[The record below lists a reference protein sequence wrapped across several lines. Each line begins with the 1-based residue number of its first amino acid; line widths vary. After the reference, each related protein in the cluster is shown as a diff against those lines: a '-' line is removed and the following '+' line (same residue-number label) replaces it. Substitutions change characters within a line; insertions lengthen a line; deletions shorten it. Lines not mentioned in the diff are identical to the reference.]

1 MTRVLVTDARR
12 GSALAFIRSL
22 GRRGDHVVAADA
34 ASPSA
39 GMRSRF
45 AAARVRYPS
54 PTDDPAATG
63 DALVRAAH
71 DHRIDLIVP
80 ITDELILSL
89 RDRLGELPAGCQ
101 VAMPDAVAARTAN
114 DKRATVDLA
123 ASLGIPVPES
133 VPAETREATRS
144 AADRLG
150 YPVVLK
156 PMTSRIRGETGGV
169 QQYAVDYALDPAGL
183 ERALARLGDVG
194 MLVQRFWPG
203 EGQGVELLLDHGR
216 PVAAFQH
223 RRLREVPVTGGASS
237 LRESVPLDPSL
248 FAYSAEL
255 LGALGFH
262 GLAMVE
268 FRVGP
273 EGPVLMEI
281 NGRVWGSL
289 PLAVAAGMDFPAR
302 LVDLYTQPSSV
313 DGSPGSGWWTSA
325 VATDYATGI
334 RARNLELDLVW
345 IGSVLRGSRRASI
358 VPGPRRRAALGA
370 IRDLVDPRIRD
381 DILSWSDPAPGAA
394 ELVRIAGK
402 LAGKVGA
409 STDAG

>member
-12 GSALAFIRSL
+12 GSAVAFIRSL

-34 ASPSA
+34 TTPSA

-45 AAARVRYPS
+45 ARGHVRYPA
-54 PTDDPAATG
+54 PALDPEATG

-71 DHRIDLIVP
+71 DHRIELIVP
-80 ITDELILSL
+80 ITDEIILAL
-89 RDRLGELPAGCQ
+89 RDRLDELPAGCQ
-101 VAMPDAVAARTAN
+101 VAIPDSVAAAAVN
-114 DKRATVDLA
+114 DKRATMDLA

-133 VPAETREATRS
+133 IPAASGEAIRA

-150 YPVVLK
+150 YPVVIK
-156 PMTSRIRGETGGV
+156 PLTSRLRGDTGGV
-169 QQYAVDYALDPAGL
+169 RQFAVTYALDPAGL
-183 ERALARLGDVG
+183 ERSLAGLDGVG
-194 MLVQRFWPG
+194 VLVQRYWPG

-223 RRLREVPVTGGASS
+223 RRLREVPVSGGASS
-237 LRESVPLDPSL
+237 LRESMPLDSAL
-248 FAYSAEL
+248 FEHAARL
-255 LGALGFH
+255 LGPLAFH

-273 EGPVLMEI
+273 KGPALMEI
-281 NGRVWGSL
+281 NGRVWGSI

-302 LVDLYTQPSSV
+302 LVDLYTRDRSL
-313 DGSPGSGWWTSA
+313 DGQAPGTAAA
-325 VATDYATGI
+325 VATEYTIGV

-345 IGSVLRGSRRASI
+345 IGSVLRGPRRSSI
-358 VPGPRRRAALGA
+358 APWPPRRAAFGA
-370 IRDLVDPRIRD
+370 ISDLVDPAIHD
-381 DILSWSDPAPGAA
+381 DILAWDDPAPGAA

-402 LAGKVGA
+402 LGA
-409 STDAG
+409 KFRMGSDAV

>member
-34 ASPSA
+34 TAPSA

-45 AAARVRYPS
+45 AAGRVRYPS
-54 PTDDPAATG
+54 PTVDPGATG

-80 ITDELILSL
+80 ITDEVILAL
-89 RDRLGELPAGCQ
+89 RDRQPELPAACR
-101 VAMPDAVAARTAN
+101 VAIPDPEAARVAS
-114 DKRATVDLA
+114 DKRATIDLA
-123 ASLGIPVPES
+123 RSLGIPVPES
-133 VPAETREATRS
+133 IPAETPDAIR
-144 AADRLG
+144 AAAQDLG

-156 PMTSRIRGETGGV
+156 PMSSRIRGETGGV
-169 QQYAVDYALDPAGL
+169 RQYTVSYALDRAGL
-183 ERALARLGDVG
+183 ERSLAELGDVG
-194 MLVQRFWPG
+194 VLVQRFWQG
-203 EGQGVELLLDHGR
+203 EGQGVELLLDQGR

-237 LRESVPLDPSL
+237 LRESMPLDPT
-248 FAYSAEL
+248 L
-255 LGALGFH
+255 LDQSVRLMGALGFH

-273 EGPVLMEI
+273 DGPVLMEI

-302 LVDLYTQPSSV
+302 LVDLYTQDPARDEV
-313 DGSPGSGWWTSA
+313 GPAG
-325 VATDYATGI
+325 VATDYATGV

-358 VPGPRRRAALGA
+358 VARPPRRAAISA
-370 IRDLVDPRIRD
+370 VADLVRPGIRD
-381 DILSWSDPAPGAA
+381 DILTWRDPAPGAA

-402 LAGKVGA
+402 LAAKVRNA
-409 STDAG
+409 SDAR

>member
-22 GRRGDHVVAADA
+22 GRRGDHVIAAD
-34 ASPSA
+34 STTPSA
-39 GMRSRF
+39 GLRSRF
-45 AAARVRYPS
+45 AAGRVRYPA
-54 PTDDPAATG
+54 PTVDPAATG

-71 DHRIDLIVP
+71 DHRIELIVP
-80 ITDELILSL
+80 VTDEVILAL
-89 RDRLGELPAGCQ
+89 RHRRAELPVRCQ
-101 VAMPDAVAARTAN
+101 VAIPDDAAARVAN
-114 DKRATVDLA
+114 DKAATIDLA
-123 ASLGIPVPES
+123 ASLGIPVPHGLLGES
-133 VPAETREATRS
+133 PAAIR
-144 AADRLG
+144 AAAERLS

-156 PMTSRIRGETGGV
+156 PVTSRVLGETGGV
-169 QQYAVDYALDPAGL
+169 RQHAVTYALDRLDL
-183 ERALARLGDVG
+183 ERTLAALGDIAV
-194 MLVQRFWPG
+194 LVQSYWSG

-237 LRESVPLDPSL
+237 LRESMALDPVL
-248 FAYSAEL
+248 FEHAARL
-255 LGALGFH
+255 LGALDFH

-273 EGPVLMEI
+273 DGPALMEV

-302 LVDLYTQPSSV
+302 LVDLYRADATPN
-313 DGSPGSGWWTSA
+313 GSRPT
-325 VATDYATGI
+325 ATETGYATGV

-345 IGSVLRGSRRASI
+345 IGSVLRGSDRSSI
-358 VPGPRRRAALGA
+358 DPYPPRRAALGA
-370 IRDLVDPRIRD
+370 IADLLSPRIHD

-402 LAGKVGA
+402 MVAKVGNA
-409 STDAG
+409 SRAR

>member
-34 ASPSA
+34 TTPSA
-39 GMRSRF
+39 GQRSRF
-45 AAARVRYPS
+45 AAGRVHYPAPS
-54 PTDDPAATG
+54 LDMVATG

-71 DHRIDLIVP
+71 DHRIELIVP
-80 ITDELILSL
+80 ITDELILTL
-89 RDRLGELPAGCQ
+89 RDRLAELPAGCQ
-101 VAMPDAVAARTAN
+101 VAMPDSESARTVN

-133 VPAETREATRS
+133 VPGESPDAIRAAAE
-144 AADRLG
+144 RLG
-150 YPVVLK
+150 YPVVIK
-156 PMTSRIRGETGGV
+156 PLTSRIQGDTGGV
-169 QQYAVDYALDPAGL
+169 RQYAVTYALDPAGL
-183 ERALARLGDVG
+183 ERTLEGIGDVG
-194 MLVQRFWPG
+194 VLVQRFWHG

-237 LRESVPLDPSL
+237 LRESMPLDPAL
-248 FAYSAEL
+248 FQHAARL
-255 LGALGFH
+255 LGALAFH

-273 EGPVLMEI
+273 DGPGLMEI
-281 NGRVWGSL
+281 NGRVWGSI

-302 LVDLYTQPSSV
+302 LVDLYTHGAVSERAAP
-313 DGSPGSGWWTSA
+313 TA
-325 VATDYATGI
+325 VATDYTTGV

-345 IGSVLRGSRRASI
+345 IGSVLWGSRRSSI
-358 VPGPRRRAALGA
+358 VAWPPRRAALGA
-370 IRDLVDPRIRD
+370 IADLVDPGIRD
-381 DILSWSDPAPGAA
+381 DILTWSDPAAGAA
-394 ELVRIAGK
+394 ELVRVAGK
-402 LAGKVGA
+402 LGA
-409 STDAG
+409 KIRNTFDAR

>member
-1 MTRVLVTDARR
+1 MNRILVTDARR

-34 ASPSA
+34 TTPSA
-39 GMRSRF
+39 GLRSRY
-45 AAARVRYPS
+45 AAGRVRYPA
-54 PTDDPAATG
+54 PTVDPVATG

-71 DHRIDLIVP
+71 DHGIELIVP
-80 ITDELILSL
+80 ITDEVILAL
-89 RDRLGELPAGCQ
+89 RDRVAELPVGCR
-101 VAMPDAVAARTAN
+101 VAMPDVATARVTN

-123 ASLGIPVPES
+123 VSLGIPVPHGLLGES
-133 VPAETREATRS
+133 PVAIRAAAEE
-144 AADRLG
+144 LG

-156 PMTSRIRGETGGV
+156 PLSSRVRGDTGGV
-169 QQYAVDYALDPAGL
+169 RQHAVTYALDPLDLERSLAGL
-183 ERALARLGDVG
+183 GDSGV
-194 MLVQRFWPG
+194 LVQRFWAG

-237 LRESVPLDPSL
+237 LRESMPLDPAL
-248 FAYSAEL
+248 FEHATRL
-255 LGALGFH
+255 LGAIGFH

-273 EGPVLMEI
+273 DGPALMEV

-289 PLAVAAGMDFPAR
+289 PLAIAAGMDFPAR
-302 LVDLYTQPSSV
+302 LVDLYLGDATSE
-313 DGSPGSGWWTSA
+313 GSRPA
-325 VATDYATGI
+325 APATGYASGV

-345 IGSVLRGSRRASI
+345 IGSVLRGSDRASI
-358 VPGPRRRAALGA
+358 GAFPPRRAALGA
-370 IRDLVDPRIRD
+370 IADLVSPRIHD

-402 LAGKVGA
+402 LATKIA
-409 STDAG
+409 KTSRAR

>member
-22 GRRGDHVVAADA
+22 GRRGDHVVAAD
-34 ASPSA
+34 SVTPSA
-39 GMRSRF
+39 GLRSRY
-45 AAARVRYPS
+45 AAGRVRYPT
-54 PTDDPAATG
+54 PTVDPVAAG

-71 DHRIDLIVP
+71 DHRIELIVP
-80 ITDELILSL
+80 ITDEVILAL
-89 RDRLGELPAGCQ
+89 RDRLADLPVGCQ
-101 VAMPDAVAARTAN
+101 VAIPDAAAARIVN

-123 ASLGIPVPES
+123 ASLGIPVPQS
-133 VPAETREATRS
+133 IPGASPASIRA

-156 PMTSRIRGETGGV
+156 PLSSRVRGDTGGV
-169 QQYAVDYALDPAGL
+169 SQHTVSYALDALGL
-183 ERALARLGDVG
+183 ERSLARLGDTTV
-194 MLVQRFWPG
+194 LVQRYWSG

-237 LRESVPLDPSL
+237 LRESMALDPVL
-248 FAYSAEL
+248 FEHAARL
-255 LGALGFH
+255 LGAVAFH

-273 EGPVLMEI
+273 DGPALMEI

-302 LVDLYTQPSSV
+302 LVDLYQGYATSEEV
-313 DGSPGSGWWTSA
+313 GSTAIAS
-325 VATDYATGI
+325 DYATGV
-334 RARNLELDLVW
+334 RARNLELDLIW
-345 IGSVLRGSRRASI
+345 IGSVLRGSPRASI
-358 VPGPRRRAALGA
+358 DAWPPRRAALGA
-370 IRDLVDPRIRD
+370 IADLIVPGID
-381 DILSWSDPAPGAA
+381 DDVLSWSDPAAGAA

-402 LAGKVGA
+402 LVAKIGHAGSA
-409 STDAG
+409 R